1 MRYATIRKQDIQ
13 NGPGIRTSI
22 FVQGCA
28 FHCKECFNAETWP
41 FEGGKEFT
49 QKEMDLLM
57 ELSDKHFIVGLSVLG
72 GEPLHPANIDTVIDI
87 CKTFKER
94 FKDKSI
100 WLWSGYRYDEIVNKD
115 ILNYIDVLIDGRFIY
130 DLRDFKLMYRGS
142 SNQRVIDVKMT
153 KEKGEIVLLEVDS

>member
-1 MRYATIRKQDIQ
+1 MRYATIRRQDIQ

-28 FHCKECFNAETWP
+28 FHCRECFNSETWP

-49 QKEMDLLM
+49 QKEMNLLM

-72 GEPLHPANIDTVIDI
+72 GEPLHPYNIDTVIDI
-87 CKTFKER
+87 CRTFKEK

-100 WLWSGYRYDEIVNKD
+100 WLWSGYRYEEIVNKD
-115 ILNYIDVLIDGRFIY
+115 ILDYIDVLIDGRFMY
-130 DLRDFKLMYRGS
+130 DSRDFKLMYRGS
-142 SNQRVIDVKMT
+142 RNQRVIDVKKT
-153 KEKGEIVLLEVDS
+153 KEKGEIVLLEVDN

>member
-1 MRYATIRKQDIQ
+1 MRYATIRRQDIQ

-22 FVQGCA
+22 FVQGCT
-28 FHCKECFNAETWP
+28 FHCRECFNSETWP

-49 QKEMDLLM
+49 QKEMNLLM

-72 GEPLHPANIDTVIDI
+72 GEPLHPYNIDTVIDI
-87 CKTFKER
+87 CRTFKEK

-100 WLWSGYRYDEIVNKD
+100 WLWSGYRYEEIVNKD
-115 ILNYIDVLIDGRFIY
+115 ILDYIDVLIDGRVMY

-142 SNQRVIDVKMT
+142 RNQRVIDVKKT
-153 KEKGEIVLLEVDS
+153 KEKGEIVLLEVDN

>member
-1 MRYATIRKQDIQ
+1 MRYATIRRQDIQ

-28 FHCKECFNAETWP
+28 FHCRECFNSETWP

-49 QKEMDLLM
+49 QKEMNLLM

-72 GEPLHPANIDTVIDI
+72 GEPLHPYNIDTVIDI
-87 CKTFKER
+87 CRTFKEK

-100 WLWSGYRYDEIVNKD
+100 WLWSGYRYEEIVNKD
-115 ILNYIDVLIDGRFIY
+115 ILDYIDVLIDGRFMY
-130 DLRDFKLMYRGS
+130 DLWDFKLMYRGS
-142 SNQRVIDVKMT
+142 RNQRVIDVKKT
-153 KEKGEIVLLEVDS
+153 KEKGEIVLLEVDN